1 VQQSGT
7 SFELLSIDSL
17 CDSEGWRYVEIAVD
31 GQRAL
36 PFAFHKTV
44 RDQFPTESE
53 FLSYLCRQA
62 KMMIERYG
70 DARNPKKLTGEI
82 VQ

>member
-1 VQQSGT
+1 M
-7 SFELLSIDSL
+7 DSL

-31 GQRAL
+31 GKRSL

-44 RDQFPTESE
+44 RDQFPTEE
-53 FLSYLCRQA
+53 AFLSYLCRQA